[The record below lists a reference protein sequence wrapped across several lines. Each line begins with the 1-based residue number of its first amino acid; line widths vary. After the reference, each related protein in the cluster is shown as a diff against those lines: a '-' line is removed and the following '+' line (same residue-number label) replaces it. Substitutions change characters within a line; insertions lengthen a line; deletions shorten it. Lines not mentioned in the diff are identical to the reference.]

1 MHNLSVR
8 YLASSARTQIDRF
21 CPSSLC
27 FHTCYS
33 SSPNFPYNRMHPI
46 LCVLLYQ
53 KARRKFSL
61 LHQVPIR
68 VNGLL
73 AVSWS
78 RFDCV
83 RSTCSFNT
91 SLFFGQREPLSD
103 KGTSNLLPMTSVC
116 ATPPW
121 LQYARITK
129 KKATRMQEQQTAHNT
144 RSSLPNHTSIIV
156 NNDCN

>member
-121 LQYARITK
+121 PCSHHLKRSNENARTANRAQFNIFITK
-129 KKATRMQEQQTAHNT
+129 SHFNYSQQ
-144 RSSLPNHTSIIV
+144 
-156 NNDCN
+156 